1 MTTID
6 ILKKTKAAWKT
17 ICNASN
23 ETKNALL
30 LAMADSLEKNCA
42 AILEA
47 NRADMDGARGH
58 ISDVMLDRLY
68 LDEKRV
74 AGMAA
79 GIRDTTALPDHTGRI
94 LSEIHRPNGM
104 TIYKKQVPLGLVSI
118 IYESRPNV
126 TSDAA
131 ALTIK
136 SGNVCMLRCGK
147 EAYRSAHAIV

>member
-68 LDEKRV
+68 LDESVWPGWPPVFGTPRPCPT
-74 AGMAA
+74 
-79 GIRDTTALPDHTGRI
+79 IRGAFCPRYTGPTA
-94 LSEIHRPNGM
+94 
-104 TIYKKQVPLGLVSI
+104 
-118 IYESRPNV
+118 
-126 TSDAA
+126 
-131 ALTIK
+131 
-136 SGNVCMLRCGK
+136 
-147 EAYRSAHAIV
+147 